1 MPNKEEI
8 ATEIGKLMEEHRGEN
23 PFQKLGELMAEV
35 VHEKMYCPRLS
46 QLEFILL
53 ASAVKRNDTEMT
65 DMMNRRYQRGCDFF
79 VEKFG
84 MDKLWGAVSKIYDGQ
99 EYRQQLTDS
108 GREVNVTNLFILME
122 ERNAQ
127 LLP

>member
-1 MPNKEEI
+1 MPNKDEI
-8 ATEIGKLMEEHRGEN
+8 LAKI
-23 PFQKLGELMAEV
+23 GELMEDHNRKNPFEELGKAMAEA
-35 VHEKMYCPRLS
+35 VHEKTYCPRLS

-53 ASAVKRNDTEMT
+53 HSAVKRNDTEMLE
-65 DMMNRRYQRGCDFF
+65 MMNRRYQRGCDFF

-84 MDKLWGAVSKIYDGQ
+84 VDKLWGAVSKIYDGQ
-99 EYRQQLTDS
+99 EYRKQLEDS
-108 GREVNVTNLFILME
+108 GREVNITNLFILME

>member
-1 MPNKEEI
+1 MSNKDELRNHIKQVLEDHNR
-8 ATEIGKLMEEHRGEN
+8 KNR
-23 PFQKLGELMAEV
+23 FQKLGEAMAEV

-53 ASAVKRNDTEMT
+53 HSAIKRNDTEMT

-99 EYRQQLTDS
+99 EYRKQLEDS
-108 GREVNVTNLFILME
+108 GREVNITNLFILME

>member
-1 MPNKEEI
+1 MSNKDELRNHI
-8 ATEIGKLMEEHRGEN
+8 RKVMEEHSGEN
-23 PFQKLGELMAEV
+23 RFQKLGEAMAEV

-53 ASAVKRNDTEMT
+53 HSAIKRNDTEMT

-99 EYRQQLTDS
+99 EYRQQLLDS
-108 GREVNVTNLFILME
+108 GREVNITNLFILME